1 MLQPDS
7 WEQLAVLF
15 ASCVISLLSWKKK
28 IEHYSGDLNS
38 RQMNIQHHR
47 VRFSDGKIKIGIQI
61 DPFHFDLVIIYQFN
75 TGLRVRIEDHQAAVS
90 IFSSVGQ

>member
-28 IEHYSGDLNS
+28 IEHYSGDLNT
-38 RQMNIQHHR
+38 RHLNTQHFG
-47 VRFSDGKIKIGIQI
+47 VRYSDGKIKIGIQNA
-61 DPFHFDLVIIYQFN
+61 PFSNKIQTFWSDIQISFD
-75 TGLRVRIEDHQAAVS
+75 
-90 IFSSVGQ
+90 